1 MAQNGEKRMVTEA
14 KENSWIEFGEETE
27 SNIKGIIIDF

>member
-1 MAQNGEKRMVTEA
+1 VTEA

-27 SNIKGIIIDF
+27 SNIRGIIIDFGRY